1 MNENEMMQGDEIS
14 LFDLVNTMIE
24 GWKMWVATT
33 LIGVVIGLGVWSQQ
47 GYRAELIANTR
58 SSLDLTAW
66 NAYTASL
73 PALAEQ
79 RLNAAGGSGE
89 NAQLLRAMAQPAW
102 WRTQVTPNFLLT
114 KGDVRD
120 LPSVSKEILEAGATS
135 IQRLTIR
142 TEGANQA
149 DARRNVVFVENFI
162 REGALFLALK
172 ALVNRYDLEVAVE
185 PATLRQQVSTIE
197 RELIFLGQRAES
209 LEALRKQFP
218 QRSEALLAQVF
229 DPKDSG
235 AKFLPLETQIIAVK
249 TDINA
254 AREQLD
260 RTRLRLAELDL
271 YRKFIDQATPLLA
284 TTANGFELAEALK
297 VLEQS
302 LRKNLDPTDGAGLL
316 AIDTIARDLESTTV
330 GAGSMFMDNPL
341 ILTSRPKLSMPL
353 VLGLIGGLFAGV
365 LWVFVGDAWR
375 RARAAREAG

>member
-66 NAYTASL
+66 NAYKASL

-142 TEGANQA
+142 TKGANQA

>member
-1 MNENEMMQGDEIS
+1 MTTNPEIYRK
-14 LFDLVNTMIE
+14 E
-24 GWKMWVATT
+24 VA
-33 LIGVVIGLGVWSQQ
+33 Q
-47 GYRAELIANTR
+47 
-58 SSLDLTAW
+58 
-66 NAYTASL
+66 
-73 PALAEQ
+73 
-79 RLNAAGGSGE
+79 
-89 NAQLLRAMAQPAW
+89 
-102 WRTQVTPNFLLT
+102 
-114 KGDVRD
+114 
-120 LPSVSKEILEAGATS
+120 SVSKEILEAGATS

-142 TEGANQA
+142 TKGANHA
-149 DARRNVVFVENFI
+149 DARRNAVFVENFI

-172 ALVNRYDLEVAVE
+172 ALVNRYDLTIAVE
-185 PATLRQQVSTIE
+185 PATLRQQISATE

-353 VLGLIGGLFAGV
+353 ALGFIGGLLAGV

-375 RARAAREAG
+375 RARAPREAC

>member
-1 MNENEMMQGDEIS
+1 MNENEMMHGDEIS

-66 NAYTASL
+66 NAYTSSL

-102 WRTQVTPNFLLT
+102 WRTQVTPSFLLT

-142 TEGANQA
+142 TKGANHA
-149 DARRNVVFVENFI
+149 DARRNAVFVENFI

-172 ALVNRYDLEVAVE
+172 ALVNRYDLTIAVE
-185 PATLRQQVSTIE
+185 PATLRQQISATE

-353 VLGLIGGLFAGV
+353 ALGFIGGLLAGV

-375 RARAAREAG
+375 RARAPREAC

>member
-66 NAYTASL
+66 NAYRASL

-330 GAGSMFMDNPL
+330 GVGSMFMDNPL

>member
-330 GAGSMFMDNPL
+330 GVGSMFMDNPL